1 MNASE
6 FNSVSTKQQRIAELA
21 KQSPR
26 MVFSSLAYHMD
37 AEWLREAY
45 RRTRKDGAAGVDG
58 ITAEEYEANLEA
70 NLSDLLERAK
80 SGRYQAPPVKRAYVP
95 KGQNEQRPIG
105 IPTLEDKVLQRAVC
119 MLVEPIWEQD
129 FHANSYGFRPGRS
142 QHQALEV
149 IREGIMEM
157 KGGWI
162 LDVDIRKYFDTID
175 HSQVQAMLRQRV
187 NDGVITRLVGKWLNA
202 GVQEQGQLS
211 YPKSGSPQ
219 GGVVSPLLS
228 NIYLHYVMDMWFET
242 MVKPCMKGKVFMVRF
257 ADDLVMGFSDK
268 QDALRVT
275 GVLPKRF
282 AKFGLTV
289 HPEKTRLVRFERP
302 WKDKPKPDE
311 DIGTFDFLGFTH
323 YWSRSNK
330 GNWVVKRKT
339 ASKRLRTKIKEITD
353 WCKKNMHLPVR
364 EQHKILCSKLR
375 GHYQYYGITGNY
387 RSMSSYR
394 RAVVQA
400 WFKWLNRRT
409 RKGQKNWDSFNDFLN
424 HLPLPQPKIN
434 HSYV

>member
-1 MNASE
+1 M
-6 FNSVSTKQQRIAELA
+6 
-21 KQSPR
+21 
-26 MVFSSLAYHMD
+26 
-37 AEWLREAY
+37 
-45 RRTRKDGAAGVDG
+45 
-58 ITAEEYEANLEA
+58 
-70 NLSDLLERAK
+70 
-80 SGRYQAPPVKRAYVP
+80 P
-95 KGQNEQRPIG
+95 KGPNEQRPIG

-119 MLVEPIWEQD
+119 MLIEPIWEQD
-129 FHANSYGFRPGRS
+129 FHDDSFGFRPGRS

-149 IREGIMEM
+149 IREEIMEM

-162 LDVDIRKYFDTID
+162 LDVDIKKYFDTID

-228 NIYLHYVMDMWFET
+228 NIYLHHVMDMWFET
-242 MVKPCMKGKVFMVRF
+242 VVKPRMKGKIFIVRF
-257 ADDLVMGFSDK
+257 ADDMVAGFSNK
-268 QDALRVT
+268 QDALRVMN
-275 GVLPKRF
+275 VLPKRF

-289 HPEKTRLVRFERP
+289 HPEKTTLVRFERP
-302 WKDKPKPDE
+302 WNDNPKPDK
-311 DIGTFDFLGFTH
+311 DIGTFDLLGFTH
-323 YWSRSNK
+323 YWAKSKR

-339 ASKRLRTKIKEITD
+339 ACKRLRTKIKDITE

-364 EQHKILCSKLR
+364 EQHRTLCSKLR
-375 GHYQYYGITGNY
+375 GHYHYYGITGNY
-387 RSMSSYR
+387 RSLSSFR

-409 RKGQKNWDSFNDFLN
+409 RKGQRTWDSFNDFLE
-424 HLPLPQPKIN
+424 HLPLPQPKIY